1 VVFSGIIAAFDLV
14 GTIGFLVAFA
24 IGLRNYRETDVERPV
39 WLAFS
44 FTAGL
49 GAAWMA
55 LTTVEWF
62 GINSALMDLFN
73 TALQAVVIGLFAV
86 GVVGTFAV
94 IGDLKRSRAELR
106 RERDRLDEF
115 AGHVSHDLR
124 SPLGVAT
131 GRLELARRDL
141 DSEHLDA
148 VERSLARMER
158 LITDLLALAREGE
171 RVGETEPVPLDDL
184 ASQCWATVE
193 TDGGRIGVVD
203 PPTIRADRSRVETVL
218 ENLFRNAV
226 EHGSTGSQTESDDG
240 AEQRSQAHEGG
251 VERGDDRVTVTVGTV
266 EDGDGFY
273 VADDGD
279 GIPPDDRGEVFE
291 SGYSTNDDGTGFGLA
306 IVKGIVD
313 AHGWDVTV
321 TESAEGGARFEIT
334 GVETVD
340 RDPSH

>member
-1 VVFSGIIAAFDLV
+1 MVFSGFVAAFDLV
-14 GTIGFLVAFA
+14 GTIGFLVAFG

-39 WLAFS
+39 WLAFT

-49 GAAWMA
+49 GVAWMA
-55 LTTVEWF
+55 LTTVEWL
-62 GINSALMDLFN
+62 GVSSALMDLFN

-131 GRLELARRDL
+131 GRLELARHDC

-148 VERSLARMER
+148 IERSLARMER
-158 LITDLLALAREGE
+158 LITDLLALARQGKA
-171 RVGETEPVPLDDL
+171 VGEAEPVALDDL
-184 ASQCWATVE
+184 VSQCWATVE
-193 TDGGRIGVVD
+193 TDGGHIEVVD
-203 PPTIRADRSRVETVL
+203 APTIRADRSRVETML
-218 ENLFRNAV
+218 ENLFRNDV
-226 EHGSTGSQTESDDG
+226 EHGSTGNRTESDDAVG
-240 AEQRSQAHEGG
+240 RRSRAHDDG
-251 VERGDDRVTVTVGTV
+251 VERDDGVTVTVGTV
-266 EDGDGFY
+266 EGGDGFY

-279 GIPPDDRGEVFE
+279 GIPPDDRPTVFE

-306 IVKGIVD
+306 IVKGIVE
-313 AHGWDVTV
+313 AHGWEITV
-321 TESAEGGARFEIT
+321 TESVDGGARFEIT
-334 GVETVD
+334 GVETID
-340 RDPSH
+340 SEPSR